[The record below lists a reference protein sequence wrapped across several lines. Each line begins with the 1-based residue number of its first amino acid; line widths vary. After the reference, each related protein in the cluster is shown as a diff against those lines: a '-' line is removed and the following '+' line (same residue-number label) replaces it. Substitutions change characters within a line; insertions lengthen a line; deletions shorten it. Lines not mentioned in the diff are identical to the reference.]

1 MTGKE
6 LLKSWLKLKV
16 GETFTERDLQLEL
29 WHWQQKYGCH
39 YLPDSLSR
47 YFRFVRDEKLL
58 DGEGLEIRETEGKH
72 KSWNVQPKQIQLMLF

>member
-6 LLKSWLKLKV
+6 LLKSWLLLKINQ
-16 GETFTERDLQLEL
+16 TFTERELQIEL
-29 WHWQQKYGCH
+29 WNWQQRFGKH

-58 DGEGLEIRETEGKH
+58 ESEGLEIIEVEGRH
-72 KSWNVQPKQIQLMLF
+72 KTWNVAVKQKQLQLF